1 MPDIS
6 MCSGDGCPIKERCHR
21 FTATPNEYRQSY
33 FVNPPYE
40 NGKCVYYWGD
50 AHENLMKELEEIVKH
65 QNKSDE

>member
-1 MPDIS
+1 MPDIAK
-6 MCSGDGCPIKERCHR
+6 CWGGDCPVKENCFRY
-21 FTATPNEYRQSY
+21 TAKPSDRQSY